1 MFRFKSL
8 RARTLTITLPVIII
22 TLLLVM
28 SIAFLFS
35 VALLNK
41 EISDKMNFQ
50 LDLLSDNVE
59 SQLEEHSKVT
69 ESMARF
75 IEMAPITYSLDQLD
89 SLLTKTVLIN
99 ETSVGMGI
107 FMKPYAFDP
116 NKQYVATY
124 GAKEDGKVHIT
135 YDYSTEAYNYP
146 SQDWYKV
153 GIETKNKTD
162 YSEPYYDDVSK
173 TSMMTVVA
181 PFYTADKKLLGV
193 ATDDITLE
201 DIQKT
206 VSATKVGETGWAF
219 LLDKSGQYLSHPET
233 EKLMH
238 KTIQTE
244 ENTSF
249 ADAGVAM
256 LAAEDEGMKTFT
268 ADNGVN
274 RIYFQKIP
282 QTSWTIALV
291 MPEDEFNAPLSALF
305 YQLCAVSLFG
315 LLILVAVIYFFSKY
329 LTKQIDRA
337 NQLSHALSNG
347 DFTASMDIK
356 TVDEMGVMAN
366 RFNAM
371 TTTLRETLGQVSY
384 SAQQVA
390 ATSEQLMASAE
401 QTSRATEQIA
411 QSVQEIAFGT
421 EQQVEATNQGS
432 DVITEIA
439 QHISVMEKGIEEV
452 SSSTAETNRQAT
464 EGNLMAVKTVEHM
477 NVIHSQMNQ
486 TAGIVNALGRR
497 SEEIGQMIS
506 LITTIAAQTNLLALN
521 AAIEAARAGEQGRG
535 FAVVAD
541 EVRKLAEQSSS
552 AAEQV
557 STIVADIQRDTESAI
572 NAMTH
577 GSTILGEGMTLVQ
590 STGTA
595 FEQITG
601 SAAQLFTRT
610 EEVSDEMRQ
619 ISQQMQNIVSAIRN
633 ISQVA
638 EQSAGNSQTV
648 AAAAEEQN
656 ASMQE
661 ISAAAT
667 MLAKM
672 AEEMNDAIRTF
683 KLS

>member
-1 MFRFKSL
+1 MYRFKSL

-59 SQLEEHSKVT
+59 TQLEEHSKVT

-75 IEMAPITYSLDQLD
+75 IEMTPITYSLEQLD

-135 YDYSTEAYNYP
+135 YDYSTESYNYP

-181 PFYTADKKLLGV
+181 PFYSADKKLLGV

-238 KTIQTE
+238 KTIQTDENASLAEAGAALLAE
-244 ENTSF
+244 E
-249 ADAGVAM
+249 
-256 LAAEDEGMKTFT
+256 EGMKTFT

-282 QTSWTIALV
+282 RTNWTIALV

-315 LLILVAVIYFFSKY
+315 LLILIAVIYFFSKY

-411 QSVQEIAFGT
+411 QSVQEIAYGT

-439 QHISVMEKGIEEV
+439 QHITVMEKGIEEV

-464 EGNLMAVKTVEHM
+464 EGNEMAMKTVEHM
-477 NVIHSQMNQ
+477 NVIHAQMNQ

-577 GSTILGEGMTLVQ
+577 GSTILGEGMSLVQ

-601 SAAQLFTRT
+601 SAAQLFERT
-610 EEVSDEMRQ
+610 EEVSSEMRQ
-619 ISQQMQNIVSAIRN
+619 ISQQMQTIVTAISN
-633 ISQVA
+633 ISLVA
-638 EQSAGNSQTV
+638 EQSASNSQTV

>member
-8 RARTLTITLPVIII
+8 RARTLTVTLPVIVF

-28 SIAFLFS
+28 SMAFFFS
-35 VALLNK
+35 VSQLNGAL
-41 EISDKMNFQ
+41 SDKMNYQ
-50 LDLLSDNVE
+50 LDLLSDKVDR
-59 SQLEEHSKVT
+59 QLEAHSKVT

-75 IEMAPITYSLDQLD
+75 IEMSPITYSLEQLN

-107 FMKPYAFDP
+107 FMEPHAFDP
-116 NKQYVATY
+116 NKQLVATY
-124 GAKEDGKVHIT
+124 GAKKDGKVDIT
-135 YDYSTEAYNYP
+135 YEYSTASYNYP
-146 SQDWYKV
+146 NQDWYKV
-153 GIETKNKTD
+153 GISTKNKTD
-162 YSEPYYDDVSK
+162 YSEPYFDDVSQV
-173 TSMMTVVA
+173 SMLTVVA
-181 PFYTADKKLLGV
+181 PFYSADKKLLGV
-193 ATDDITLE
+193 ATDDITLT
-201 DIQKT
+201 DVQT
-206 VSATKVGETGWAF
+206 LVSGTKVGETGWAF
-219 LLDKSGQYLSHPET
+219 MLDQTGRYLSHPDA

-238 KTIQTE
+238 KTIQTDD
-244 ENTSF
+244 NASF
-249 ADAGVAM
+249 AEMGSAL
-256 LAAEDEGMKTFT
+256 LAEEEGMKTYT
-268 ADNGVN
+268 DDNGVN
-274 RIYFQKIP
+274 RIYFQKVP
-282 QTSWTIALV
+282 KTNWTIGLV
-291 MPEDEFNAPLSALF
+291 MPENEFYAPLSALF
-305 YQLCAVSLFG
+305 YQLCAVSLLG
-315 LLILVAVIYFFSKY
+315 LVILIAVIYFFNKY

-347 DFTASMDIK
+347 DFTASMEIN
-356 TVDEMGVMAN
+356 TVDEMGVMAS

-401 QTSRATEQIA
+401 QTSKATEQIA
-411 QSVQEIAFGT
+411 QSVQEIAYGT
-421 EQQVEATNQGS
+421 EQQVDATNQGS
-432 DVITEIA
+432 EVITEIA
-439 QHISVMEKGIEEV
+439 HHITVMEKGIEEV
-452 SSSTAETNRQAT
+452 STSTFEANRQAT
-464 EGNLMAVKTVEHM
+464 EGNQMAVKTVEHM
-477 NVIHSQMNQ
+477 NVIHTQMGQ
-486 TAGIVNALGRR
+486 TASIVNTLGQR
-497 SEEIGQMIS
+497 SQEIGQMIS
-506 LITTIAAQTNLLALN
+506 LITTIADQTNLLALN

-541 EVRKLAEQSSS
+541 EVRKLAEQSSA

-557 STIVADIQRDTESAI
+557 SNIVADIRRDTESAI
-572 NAMTH
+572 HAMTH

-601 SAAQLFTRT
+601 STARLLTRT
-610 EEVSDEMRQ
+610 EEVTEEMGQ
-619 ISQQMQNIVSAIRN
+619 ISQQMQTIISAIGH
-633 ISQVA
+633 ISQIA

-672 AEEMNDAIRTF
+672 AEEMNDAVRSF